1 MTLSKLFKKKDVYFK
16 TGMEFERGYTSEEV
30 AKAFSRGVKST
41 WRKFNYIYIFAA
53 IFLIYLFSAIA
64 TFNWNLVTNILY
76 SSVTVGII
84 AIGMGLIILTGEID
98 LSVGSSFAFIAG
110 LSILSYN
117 SILASVGDSIT
128 AMIITLIIALVLGL
142 AIGLLNGLLIGK
154 LKMPGFIVT
163 LATMLIWRSLVQ
175 YILSIQEGH
184 PSTFRLNGY
193 GTDCWYWL
201 GNEKIATISIV
212 GIFFILIGIIVWAVM
227 KYSKYGRKVYAVG
240 SNAKAANLV
249 GVSSSWIKVSVFAI
263 AGLLIGFASFLQVA
277 MRGSVDPSSTGQSFE
292 LYAIASVVL
301 GGISMSGGRG
311 NIIGVVFGTLAFQTI
326 DKIIAALQLN
336 PNLND
341 TIKGAILLVAVLLQV
356 FKISKEDVNRV
367 LIKYKLKFSPDMD
380 LMLESEEKTKIEEL
394 TKKYNVK
401 INKINANLDLNYEN
415 VSEKVNALL
424 DERDKKI
431 EVIKLKYARLI
442 DDAKLKIELHNKKL
456 EKQKEIDKLNYEI
469 VNQKQYDKYILATK
483 KAEFAPNILP
493 YLEAKD
499 RIVKDT
505 NTFEISHTLR
515 IYDIKKDFSLEK
527 EQAKHRLERDKSYT
541 LKKDPNDIYSN
552 ELNKINSELEKIEK
566 EYNKVNSEIEKK
578 YQKIVAENDKLLSE
592 HKNDVIQKVKKVEKT
607 EKENKK
613 TSKKE
618 FEEKKALEKEQEK
631 KELDEQRNA
640 RLNKILKEREERENG
655 KI

>member
-1 MTLSKLFKKKDVYFK
+1 MTLSKLFKKKDTYFK
-16 TGMEFERGYTSEEV
+16 TGEEFIRGYTGKEV
-30 AKAFSRGVKST
+30 AIGFSRGVKST
-41 WRKFNYIYIFAA
+41 WQKFNYIYIFAA
-53 IFLIYLFSAIA
+53 IFLIYLFSAIT

-117 SILASVGDSIT
+117 SLLGSIGDSIT
-128 AMIITLIIALVLGL
+128 AMILTLIIALILGL
-142 AIGLLNGLLIGK
+142 AIGFLNGILIGK

-175 YILSIQEGH
+175 YILSIQDGH

-193 GTDCWYWL
+193 GTDSWYWL

-212 GIFFILIGIIVWAVM
+212 GLFFILIGIIVWAIM

-277 MRGSVDPSSTGQSFE
+277 MRGSVDPSSTGKSFE

-367 LIKYKLKFSPDMD
+367 LIRFGLKFSPDMD
-380 LMLESEEKTKIEEL
+380 LMLESEEKTKIEDL
-394 TKKYNVK
+394 VKKYNTK
-401 INKINANLDLNYEN
+401 ISKINADLDLNYEI

-424 DERDKKI
+424 DERDTKI
-431 EVIKLKYARLI
+431 NELKVKYARLI
-442 DDAKLKIELHNKKL
+442 DEAKLKISLHNKKE
-456 EKQKEIDKLNYEI
+456 EKQKEIDRLNYEI
-469 VNQKQYDKYILATK
+469 ANQKLYDKYLLANK
-483 KAEFAPNILP
+483 KIEVSPNILP
-493 YLEAKD
+493 YLKTKD
-499 RIVKDT
+499 EIIKQT
-505 NTFEISHTLR
+505 NLLEINNINK
-515 IYDIKKDFSLEK
+515 IYEIKKDLSLEK
-527 EQAKHRLERDKSYT
+527 EQAKHRLDRD
-541 LKKDPNDIYSN
+541 LNINLAKDPKEIYQN
-552 ELNKINSELEKIEK
+552 ELNKINTEIEKIES
-566 EYNKVNSEIEKK
+566 EYNKVLLEINKNFDKEVSDNEKL
-578 YQKIVAENDKLLSE
+578 INE
-592 HKNDVIQKVKKVEKT
+592 HQNDVMQEVKKVL
-607 EKENKK
+607 KK
-613 TSKKE
+613 DTSLEEESKKDLKKE
-618 FEEKKALEKEQEK
+618 QNTIEEKRK
-631 KELDEQRNA
+631 KELDEQRIA
-640 RLNKILKEREERENG
+640 RLNKILKEREERKNE